1 MLDRIDVHCTWVSP
15 SILSILAPLPPSVP
29 GGEIIREPG
38 PGVFCD
44 NAMDLVLPLWPRP
57 SPEAQA
63 RQVHSAMAAL
73 NAVGLVGMHDAGET
87 RKNLEFYREMAGR
100 DEKWTVRV
108 YGMLECEKRNTF
120 CPEEAA
126 VVAGE
131 SDFLTVR
138 SIKLFAGTSTSSC
151 TLSSFLTI
159 LTIIDGALGSW
170 GSAMLEPYADHP
182 DTSGTLLINGSALT
196 AVTSQWSTAGYQ
208 VNIHAIGDL
217 ANRNAID
224 AFSTALERL
233 CPSTASVTELA
244 ECQRE
249 NHRFRIEHSQIIHP
263 DDQVRISSLG
273 IAPSVQPTHATSD
286 MKYALSRLGSERLGN
301 SAYRMR
307 SFLHTHPAPLLLGSD
322 FPVEPPNPFRGMYAA
337 VARRDPATGLG
348 SPDKPDEGWHLDE
361 ALTMD
366 EALQGFTQGPAWGAF
381 LEDKAG
387 VIRPGA
393 FADWVVLDEPLTQDT
408 KVESLRHLQVKETW
422 VGGKRV
428 YTRY

>member
-15 SILSILAPLPPSVP
+15 SVLQLLPPLPPAVP

-44 NAMDLVLPLWPRP
+44 NAMELVFPLLPRP
-57 SPEAQA
+57 SRAAQA
-63 RQVHSAMAAL
+63 RQVRSAMAAL
-73 NAVGLVGMHDAGET
+73 NEVGLVGMHDAGET
-87 RKNLEFYREMAGR
+87 RKNLELYREMAGN
-100 DEKWTVRV
+100 DEEWTVRV
-108 YGMLECEKRNTF
+108 YGMLECDKRNTF
-120 CPEEAA
+120 CPEDAA

-131 SDFLTVR
+131 SDFLAVR
-138 SIKLFAGTSTSSC
+138 SVKLFAGMPLYPYPFSISKI
-151 TLSSFLTI
+151 I
-159 LTIIDGALGSW
+159 LTMADGALGSW

-182 DTSGTLLINGSALT
+182 STSGTLLINSSALT
-196 AVTSQWSTAGYQ
+196 AVTSQWATAGYQ

-217 ANRNAID
+217 ANRNAIS

-233 CPSTASVTELA
+233 CPDSSDLSS
-244 ECQRE
+244 CQRST
-249 NHRFRIEHSQIIHP
+249 HRFRIEHSQIIHP
-263 DDQVRISSLG
+263 SDQALISSLS

-286 MKYALSRLGSERLGN
+286 MKYALSRLGPERLAK

-307 SFLHTHPAPLLLGSD
+307 SFLHVHTAPLLLGSD

-348 SPDKPDEGWHLDE
+348 SPDKPDDGWHLDE
-361 ALTMD
+361 ALTTD
-366 EALQGFTQGPAWGAF
+366 EALEGFTKGPAWGAF

-387 VIRPGA
+387 IIKPGA
-393 FADWVVLDEPLTQDT
+393 FADWVVLDEPLEKTEIET
-408 KVESLRHLQVKETW
+408 LRSLKVKETW

-428 YTRY
+428 YART